1 MIRRPPRST
10 LFPYTTLFRSQLRDD
25 RRRRFRSGPA
35 DVSRGPALVRAVPHL
50 VPARRGAPR
59 LSDRRRRLPARAAR
73 YRPVDRSF
81 RWWPLR
87 PLSLLRGLAA
97 GGRPSLLD
105 AAGGGRSEPATPA
118 APGIGRSD
126 GAAGVRE
133 MKAAERR

>member
-1 MIRRPPRST
+1 MRFARSMKVSIVFFFFQAEDGIRDYKVTGVQTCALPIS
-10 LFPYTTLFRSQLRDD
+10 
-25 RRRRFRSGPA
+25 
-35 DVSRGPALVRAVPHL
+35 LVRAVPHL